1 MENLSFDIDTVN
13 PDNQRRNANQHSSSV
28 QNVED
33 CPNWNDEPY
42 LDEVNVR
49 ANSFQHLDEAF
60 SQTDSAPLSYPDIG
74 TCPIQ
79 IPLQEVS
86 LVRNDQRKPQHYFP
100 VSEAHR
106 TRPAIEQR
114 AQAENREGEAIRSKR
129 DSNSDRDFRSYAK
142 HNFEYIK
149 VHLRELTSAVETLT
163 LAVNLRD
170 VTDKIEDTANISGFE
185 FPLNDIETMKELE
198 NLLSTGDV
206 KTRLVVL
213 LGRVGGDV
221 VSSTTYRVMAKLMT
235 NRLGTEITWT
245 GRSKPNEFKHKML
258 DMPRIF
264 AAICDAVRFHPRL
277 KEATDY
283 EVYTSVKEWLRHSID
298 RYKEEK

>member
-1 MENLSFDIDTVN
+1 
-13 PDNQRRNANQHSSSV
+13 
-28 QNVED
+28 
-33 CPNWNDEPY
+33 
-42 LDEVNVR
+42 
-49 ANSFQHLDEAF
+49 
-60 SQTDSAPLSYPDIG
+60 APLSYPDIG

-129 DSNSDRDFRSYAK
+129 DSNSDQDFRSYAK
-142 HNFEYIK
+142 RNFEYIK

-163 LAVNLRD
+163 LAVNQRD

-185 FPLNDIETMKELE
+185 FPINDIETMKELE

-206 KTRLVVL
+206 KTRLVNLVFC
-213 LGRVGGDV
+213 
-221 VSSTTYRVMAKLMT
+221 M
-235 NRLGTEITWT
+235 
-245 GRSKPNEFKHKML
+245 
-258 DMPRIF
+258 
-264 AAICDAVRFHPRL
+264 
-277 KEATDY
+277 
-283 EVYTSVKEWLRHSID
+283 
-298 RYKEEK
+298 